1 MNIELDA
8 IDYSSLNEE
17 KVKEIVESAKQAQK
31 ERDEAKQA
39 AENERK
45 AKENLT
51 AELIEERIDV
61 LVGPLDRE
69 LARECNGLALVQGEP
84 TKMLVQERTVSTVK
98 ASPLRLAATHSSE
111 QHPFLPSLGL
121 QPIHYLTSM
130 KHR

>member
-51 AELIEERIDV
+51 AELRYQKN
-61 LVGPLDRE
+61 
-69 LARECNGLALVQGEP
+69 C
-84 TKMLVQERTVSTVK
+84 
-98 ASPLRLAATHSSE
+98 
-111 QHPFLPSLGL
+111 
-121 QPIHYLTSM
+121 
-130 KHR
+130 